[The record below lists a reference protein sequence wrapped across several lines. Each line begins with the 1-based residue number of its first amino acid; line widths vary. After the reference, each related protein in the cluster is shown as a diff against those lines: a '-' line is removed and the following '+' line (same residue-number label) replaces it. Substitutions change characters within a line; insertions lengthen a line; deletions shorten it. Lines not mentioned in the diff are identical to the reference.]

1 MLLRTLIF
9 ALLFNFHARSAV
21 IAQAV
26 LVPSIHEGA
35 QIGTYVSVFSDASKS
50 LGVEDILRDAT
61 LPFIRQGHEQVMVG
75 QRREANAWLQVEF
88 ANPSD
93 STYSMVLYLGDIF
106 TRHMDGY
113 LVEDG
118 QVLQI
123 YTIGLKGSFSE
134 RILPYRSS
142 ALPFEIPPKA
152 SRKIYLRIENR
163 WDPVQFPI
171 YLCSAKYFPSFVEKE
186 YLLLGG
192 FHGFLILIVLI
203 AIILFLSTRTRLFL
217 IYLLY
222 ACASFLFSW
231 SISGLD
237 FQYWYP
243 AEGEAVYPFRMI
255 MGVTTVL
262 LLFALIGE
270 YYRLENIRLSFTK
283 HFSRFFAGLLVIA
296 LLSLLLQE
304 PLGFSSPDVS
314 TSYHVIPGIIISLSC
329 LYVFFLLFG
338 ITYKHPKWTN
348 FVFLIGYLG
357 ITIYGLLATPI
368 QNAWIA
374 IPFDKFNLFRIS
386 TICEM
391 IALTVLMVHR
401 IVRIHQ
407 ESILKSEQL
416 ESVQKIEAAKSTLF
430 TNITH
435 EFRTPL
441 TVINGSLDKIEGH
454 EFEKTQIQKSSNDLL
469 LLVDQLL
476 DLAKSEN
483 GNLQLKPQQADLIP
497 FLRLES
503 TSFHHWCQQKSI
515 AFHFNSKLE
524 ECLMDFDPIRLNEVL
539 KNLISNAIKH
549 TSQGGRITLEVEK
562 ILDQIQLQISDNG
575 SGIARGDIPMI
586 WDRFYQVDNKDSG
599 TGIGLSHTK
608 MLVELMQ
615 GKIEVDSEIGQGT
628 TFTLSLPIT
637 REETLSAQLQKT
649 KAVKSAAAN
658 LDQYLN
664 LVTAQYDPRRP
675 NLLIIE
681 DQKAVAYTIAS
692 ALEPQYNIQLAYDGD
707 AGLALALNSLPDLIL
722 SDIMMPKLD
731 GIQLCNTLKQDISTS
746 HIPVIMLTA
755 KATKDDKLTG
765 LQAGADAYLTKP
777 FDKEELLVRVK
788 NLIQQREKIKVAI
801 QNGSYQRMA
810 EKLGPDYNWLRR
822 LEASVLERIAD
833 PDLNPPSLEKIVG
846 MSQAKLYRKLTQLTG
861 LNPSAFIRNI
871 RLEEAKKQLL
881 NTSKNIKEVAY
892 DVGFSSPAY
901 FSTNFKA
908 KFGLTP
914 SEIRK

>member
-1 MLLRTLIF
+1 
-9 ALLFNFHARSAV
+9 
-21 IAQAV
+21 
-26 LVPSIHEGA
+26 
-35 QIGTYVSVFSDASKS
+35 
-50 LGVEDILRDAT
+50 
-61 LPFIRQGHEQVMVG
+61 
-75 QRREANAWLQVEF
+75 
-88 ANPSD
+88 
-93 STYSMVLYLGDIF
+93 
-106 TRHMDGY
+106 
-113 LVEDG
+113 
-118 QVLQI
+118 
-123 YTIGLKGSFSE
+123 
-134 RILPYRSS
+134 
-142 ALPFEIPPKA
+142 
-152 SRKIYLRIENR
+152 
-163 WDPVQFPI
+163 
-171 YLCSAKYFPSFVEKE
+171 
-186 YLLLGG
+186 
-192 FHGFLILIVLI
+192 
-203 AIILFLSTRTRLFL
+203 
-217 IYLLY
+217 
-222 ACASFLFSW
+222 
-231 SISGLD
+231 
-237 FQYWYP
+237 
-243 AEGEAVYPFRMI
+243 
-255 MGVTTVL
+255 
-262 LLFALIGE
+262 
-270 YYRLENIRLSFTK
+270 
-283 HFSRFFAGLLVIA
+283 
-296 LLSLLLQE
+296 
-304 PLGFSSPDVS
+304 
-314 TSYHVIPGIIISLSC
+314 
-329 LYVFFLLFG
+329 
-338 ITYKHPKWTN
+338 
-348 FVFLIGYLG
+348 
-357 ITIYGLLATPI
+357 
-368 QNAWIA
+368 
-374 IPFDKFNLFRIS
+374 
-386 TICEM
+386 
-391 IALTVLMVHR
+391 
-401 IVRIHQ
+401 
-407 ESILKSEQL
+407 
-416 ESVQKIEAAKSTLF
+416 
-430 TNITH
+430 
-435 EFRTPL
+435 
-441 TVINGSLDKIEGH
+441 
-454 EFEKTQIQKSSNDLL
+454 
-469 LLVDQLL
+469 
-476 DLAKSEN
+476 
-483 GNLQLKPQQADLIP
+483 
-497 FLRLES
+497 
-503 TSFHHWCQQKSI
+503 
-515 AFHFNSKLE
+515 
-524 ECLMDFDPIRLNEVL
+524 MDFDPIRLNEVL

>member
-9 ALLFNFHARSAV
+9 TLLFSCHTGTLL
-21 IAQAV
+21 IAQA
-26 LVPSIHEGA
+26 LLIPRIHESA
-35 QIGTYVSVFSDASKS
+35 QIGTYVSVFSDTTKS
-50 LGVEDILRDAT
+50 LGIEDILSIPT
-61 LPFIRQGHEQVMVG
+61 LPFVKQQHDQVMVG
-75 QRREANAWLQVEF
+75 QRREANAWLQIEF
-88 ANPSD
+88 TNPSD

-113 LVEDG
+113 LVEDE
-118 QVLQI
+118 QVLRS
-123 YTIGLKGSFSE
+123 YPIGLKGSFSE
-134 RILPYRSS
+134 RVLPYRSS
-142 ALPFEIPPKA
+142 ALPFDIPPKT

-171 YLCSAKYFPSFVEKE
+171 YLCAAQYFPSVVEKE

-192 FHGFLILIVLI
+192 FHGFLLLIVLI
-203 AIILFLSTRTRLFL
+203 AAILFLSTRTRLFL

-237 FQYWYP
+237 FQFWAP
-243 AEGEAVYPFRMI
+243 AEGESVYPFRMI

-262 LLFALIGE
+262 LLFVLIGE

-283 HFSRFFAGLLVIA
+283 HFSRFFAGLLVFA

-304 PLGFSSPDVS
+304 PLGFSSPDVA
-314 TSYHVIPGIIISLSC
+314 TTYHVIPGIIISLSC

-386 TICEM
+386 TIFEM

-401 IVRIHQ
+401 IVRINQ
-407 ESILKSEQL
+407 ESILKSKQL
-416 ESVQKIEAAKSTLF
+416 ETVQKVEAAKSTLF

-441 TVINGSLDKIEGH
+441 TVINGFLDKIEGH
-454 EFEKTQIQKSSNDLL
+454 EFEKMQIQKSSNDLL
-469 LLVDQLL
+469 HLVDQLL

-483 GNLQLKPQQADLIP
+483 GNLQLKPQQADLLP
-497 FLRLES
+497 FLQLES
-503 TSFHHWCQQKSI
+503 TSFQHWCQQEGISFQFGTQLK
-515 AFHFNSKLE
+515 
-524 ECLMDFDPIRLNEVL
+524 ECLMDFDPIRLSEIL

-549 TSQGGRITLEVEK
+549 TPRGGRITLEVQK
-562 ILDQIQLQISDNG
+562 VLDQIELQIADNG
-575 SGIARGDIPMI
+575 SGIAHQDIPMI
-586 WDRFYQVDNKDSG
+586 WDRFYQVDDKNSG

-615 GKIEVDSEIGQGT
+615 GHIEVESGVGKGT
-628 TFTLSLPIT
+628 TFTLRLPIT
-637 REETLSAQLQKT
+637 REATLSPQTQKA
-649 KAVKSAAAN
+649 KAVQPAEDH
-658 LDQYLN
+658 LEQYLHRVN
-664 LVTAQYDPRRP
+664 AQYDPRRP

-692 ALEPQYNIQLAYDGD
+692 ALESQYNIRLAYDGE
-707 AGLALALNSLPDLIL
+707 AGLIQGQHHLPDLII

-731 GIQLCNTLKQDISTS
+731 GIQLCKALKQDIGTS

-755 KATKDDKLTG
+755 KAAKDNKLIG

-788 NLIQQREKIKVAI
+788 NLIQQREKIKEAI
-801 QNGSYQRMA
+801 QNGNYQRMA
-810 EKLGPDYNWLRR
+810 EKLGPDYTWLKS

-833 PDLNPPSLEKIVG
+833 PDLTPPSLEKIVG